1 MCSVAKDALREQVDL
16 LRRAWLK
23 FGYNDDVTV
32 RLFNGLIQIRKE
44 ELLNEPPSVEELNAL
59 PTRIGGKRATGAA

>member
-32 RLFNGLIQIRKE
+32 RLFNGLIEIRKE

-59 PTRIGGKRATGAA
+59 TTRIGGKRATGAA

>member
-32 RLFNGLIQIRKE
+32 RLFNGLIEIRKE

-59 PTRIGGKRATGAA
+59 PTRIGGKRHG

>member
-32 RLFNGLIQIRKE
+32 RLFNGLIEIRKE